1 MAMATDPF
9 DPHIASF
16 EKVAILPWKD
26 GRDLLAPP
34 AHLPPLALIIPTFFG
49 PMAVAAPDECL
60 CAEAPS
66 P

>member
-16 EKVAILPWKD
+16 EKVATVRREVPSL
-26 GRDLLAPP
+26 P

-49 PMAVAAPDECL
+49 PMAVAAPDDCP

-66 P
+66 R